1 MGIPY
6 WAVAYGTIA
15 VLDQSLP
22 GEPLIDLA
30 RKIAPKPAL
39 FIASN
44 ELGEPVVDRKY
55 AAAYG
60 DPGALWRVDA
70 GHTKGLAEHPK
81 QYERKVIAFFD
92 DGL

>member
-6 WAVAYGTIA
+6 WAFAYGTIS

-44 ELGEPVVDRKY
+44 ELSEPVVDRKY

-60 DPGALWRVDA
+60 DPNALWRVDA
-70 GHTKGLAEHPK
+70 GHTRGLAEHRK
-81 QYERKVIAFFD
+81 LYETKVIAFFD
-92 DGL
+92 KGL

>member
-1 MGIPY
+1 M
-6 WAVAYGTIA
+6 A

-30 RKIAPKPAL
+30 GKIAPKPAL

-44 ELGEPVVDRKY
+44 ELVEPVVAPKY

-60 DPGALWRVDA
+60 EPGALWRVDA
-70 GHTKGLAEHPK
+70 GHTKGLEQHPK
-81 QYERKVIAFFD
+81 EYERRVIAFFD
-92 DGL
+92 QGLR